1 MSKNNIS
8 KVREKLT
15 VIGDKSFD
23 KYEQLGDLDAA
34 HIAICAYAEVINAAR
49 AQIQYKKLT
58 GTPDKIDFL
67 ED

>member
-15 VIGDKSFD
+15 IIGDKSSE
-23 KYEQLGDLDAA
+23 KYEQLGDLSEAN
-34 HIAICAYAEVINAAR
+34 IAIRAYAQVINAAR